1 LDGALY
7 NFELA
12 AELNPG
18 DAVARN
24 NACATLAALREDAPG
39 AIRHCTASAE
49 ITARG
54 VEAEAAARGANAQAA
69 AAAAGRGPAPESP
82 PSSELFA
89 RSQQALSTLGFLL
102 LAHGTPAENAAAL
115 GLYQHA
121 YTATVVAGTGAP
133 TDQQVK
139 SALCCCQRASVRAR
153 KCARVPACAA
163 AHARPPVRRA

>member
-1 LDGALY
+1 MDGALY

-54 VEAEAAARGANAQAA
+54 VEAEAAARGANAQAAA

-139 SALCCCQRASVRAR
+139 SALCCCQRA
-153 KCARVPACAA
+153 CQRVPPLTRA
-163 AHARPPVRRA
+163 PVRRA